1 MILGQQKT
9 LPSGQSPHCKYCACG
24 PNFVGLWQ
32 EWRVIMTG
40 KNNVNQ
46 ASGSPRNIKR
56 IIIIVAVCVV
66 LFLAGLASGL
76 IAPSVKEK
84 IDNMTGG
91 SPDVKEYIKVGDYKS
106 LNVSIAVT
114 QDDIDAE
121 IDDLREQNT
130 IYEQIDGTVADG
142 DMVYADIVGYVNG
155 RRADD
160 TCSTD
165 YVIIGSGDWLEGF
178 EDALKGVKTGT
189 TAEFTIPVPMGT
201 YGNDEIDGKNVKF
214 NVKVGYIC
222 GESIIPEYTDDFVQS
237 VSDYNTTDEYNEYLR
252 QKLAKENEADKGEFA
267 WTDFLE
273 ICSVIKYPKEMMEKA
288 RKTVLQGYY
297 DMAVVYG
304 CGKDEVFEMFGYD
317 SEDDFKKTDLEE
329 LAQDTVKE
337 ELAAQALADLEGIS
351 YTEEEYNAVVDE
363 EYSYNQE
370 EYSSKE
376 EYEKKNR
383 QTMKNA
389 ALIKVVK
396 NWLAENISFDTG
408 VK

>member
-1 MILGQQKT
+1 M
-9 LPSGQSPHCKYCACG
+9 A
-24 PNFVGLWQ
+24 
-32 EWRVIMTG
+32 G
-40 KNNVNQ
+40 KNNVSQ
-46 ASGSPRNIKR
+46 TSGNNKNTKKVF
-56 IIIIVAVCVV
+56 IIAAVCVL
-66 LFLAGLASGL
+66 LFMVGLVMGL
-76 IAPSVKEK
+76 SADSIKEK
-84 IDNMTGG
+84 IGTISGG
-91 SPDVKEYIKVGDYKS
+91 KFNVEEYINVGDYKS

-130 IYEQIDGTVADG
+130 IYEQLDGTVSDG

-160 TCSTD
+160 TCGTD

-178 EDALKGVKTGT
+178 EDALKGTKTGT

-201 YGNDEIDGKNVKF
+201 YGNKEIDGKNVNFK
-214 NVKVGYIC
+214 VKVEYIC
-222 GESIIPEYTDDFVQS
+222 GDSIIPEYTDDFVQS

-267 WTDFLE
+267 WTDFMD
-273 ICSVIKYPKEMMEKA
+273 ICSVIKYPKKMMEEA

-304 CGKDEVFEMFGYD
+304 CKEDEVFEMFGYD

-337 ELAAQALADLEGIS
+337 NLAAQALADLEDIS
-351 YTEEEYNAVVDE
+351 YTDGEYNAVVNE

-383 QTMKNA
+383 QTLKDA
-389 ALIKVVK
+389 VLLQAVK
-396 NWLAENISFDTG
+396 NWLAKNISFDTG
-408 VK
+408 TK

>member
-1 MILGQQKT
+1 M
-9 LPSGQSPHCKYCACG
+9 A
-24 PNFVGLWQ
+24 V
-32 EWRVIMTG
+32 
-40 KNNVNQ
+40 KNNVNRTDGN
-46 ASGSPRNIKR
+46 SKNIKK
-56 IIIIVAVCVV
+56 IIITAAVCIV

-76 IAPSVKEK
+76 LAPSVKEK
-84 IDNMTGG
+84 IDNISG
-91 SPDVKEYIKVGDYKS
+91 SKFNAKEYINVGDYKS

-114 QDDIDAE
+114 QDDIDTE

-130 IYEQIDGTVADG
+130 IYEQLDGTVKDG

-155 RRADD
+155 KRADD

-178 EDALKGVKTGT
+178 EDALKGAKTGT

-201 YGNDEIDGKNVKF
+201 YGNEEIDGQNVNFK
-214 NVKVGYIC
+214 VKVEYIC
-222 GESIIPEYTDDFVQS
+222 GDSIVPEYTDDFVQS

-252 QKLAKENEADKGEFA
+252 QKLEKENEADKGEFA
-267 WTDFLE
+267 WTDFME
-273 ICSVIKYPKEMMEKA
+273 TCSVKKYPKEMMEEA

-304 CGKDEVFEMFGYD
+304 CKEDEVFEMFGYD

-337 ELAAQALADLEGIS
+337 NLAAQALADLEGIS
-351 YTEEEYNAVVDE
+351 YTEEEYNSVVDE
-363 EYSYNQE
+363 EYNDE
-370 EYSSKE
+370 EYSSKK

-383 QTMKNA
+383 QFLKDTALMKA
-389 ALIKVVK
+389 VK
-396 NWLAENISFDTG
+396 NWLAENISFNTG
-408 VK
+408 TK